1 MNNLNSIL
9 IEGNLTKDPETAV
22 TPKGTQIC
30 RFSVAT
36 NRYYKLNDEQ
46 QREVSFF
53 NVESWSTLASTCST
67 YLKKGRGV
75 RIVGRLKQIRW
86 LGGDGKHHDRI
97 VIVAE
102 HVEFKPQYNC
112 TPEQKIE
119 QEEEVAKVTAE
130 VDEALGVPDPASAQ
144 DLMMEDEQVTCVA
157 ESADE
162 FEAEREGDAVV
173 VKRRHR

>member
-9 IEGNLTKDPETAV
+9 LEGNLTKDPETV
-22 TPKGTQIC
+22 ITPKGTQIC

-36 NRYYKLNDEQ
+36 NRYYKVNDEQ

-75 RIVGRLKQIRW
+75 RIVGRLKQVRW

-102 HVEFKPQYNC
+102 HVEFKPQYNR
-112 TPEQKIE
+112 TPEQQLE
-119 QEEEVAKVTAE
+119 QEAE
-130 VDEALGVPDPASAQ
+130 VGSITTDGEEHLGLLDPALTQ
-144 DLMMEDEQVTCVA
+144 DAKEADVTCVA
-157 ESADE
+157 ESGDE
-162 FEAEREGDAVV
+162 FEAQREGGTVV
-173 VKRRHR
+173 VKRRHT